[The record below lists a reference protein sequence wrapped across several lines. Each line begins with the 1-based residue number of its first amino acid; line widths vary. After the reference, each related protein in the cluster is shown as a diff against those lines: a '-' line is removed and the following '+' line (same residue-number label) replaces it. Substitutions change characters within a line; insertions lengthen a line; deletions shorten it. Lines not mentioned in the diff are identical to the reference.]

1 MLCKTLGLEF
11 YIGPPR
17 KSAVA
22 NTDVPPELLYAL
34 DLPKGTSITE
44 VVKVIERLLQDAGS
58 HENLTTA
65 AQIEA
70 LRTELTAQMADM
82 KAVFAEAGK
91 RKDLPDKVP
100 VDLIEEDDEP
110 EPRVRVFNASSDD
123 EMAEVEVDYDKVI
136 VPFAK
141 ENLAAAGVGAWV
153 YDNEEDMRVAVPRS
167 FLPGW
172 ASSRS
177 LTCVRASG
185 DSMEP
190 EINDG
195 DLILLDQSNLD
206 PIDGEVF
213 VICSEDCLVVKRV
226 RKTDDG
232 WQMTSDNPKYKSR
245 PLGEWDQN
253 VGRVAWSGPLPA
265 TEAGG

>member
-1 MLCKTLGLEF
+1 
-11 YIGPPR
+11 
-17 KSAVA
+17 
-22 NTDVPPELLYAL
+22 
-34 DLPKGTSITE
+34 
-44 VVKVIERLLQDAGS
+44 
-58 HENLTTA
+58 
-65 AQIEA
+65 
-70 LRTELTAQMADM
+70 
-82 KAVFAEAGK
+82 
-91 RKDLPDKVP
+91 
-100 VDLIEEDDEP
+100 
-110 EPRVRVFNASSDD
+110 
-123 EMAEVEVDYDKVI
+123 MAEVEVDYDKVI

-213 VICSEDCLVVKRV
+213 VIY
-226 RKTDDG
+226 
-232 WQMTSDNPKYKSR
+232 NPKYKSR